1 MIGSAALEAQRDYH
15 VRALSEVICA
25 GLPSKD
31 YVGEYQAF
39 YYFMLGPH
47 VRYMRDPRTVELVRD
62 PTLVAR
68 KILSGEVVSLDCDDM
83 NAFLAALVLSAGG
96 SCSATTVAF
105 KHMFHAG
112 QRQYSHVFCTAE
124 DPRSGLS
131 IVLDPVAG
139 KNTKQMLSRVVHAKK
154 WPIA

>member
-1 MIGSAALEAQRDYH
+1 MIGQAALAAQNDYA
-15 VRALSEVICA
+15 VRQLAEVICA

-31 YVGEYQAF
+31 YVGEYQAY

-62 PTLVAR
+62 PSLVAR
-68 KILSGEVVSLDCDDM
+68 KILAGEIVSLDCDDM
-83 NAFLAALVLSAGG
+83 DGVLSSLVLSGGG
-96 SCSATTVAF
+96 SCQSVTVAF
-105 KHMFHAG
+105 KNMFHGGA
-112 QRQYSHVFCTAE
+112 RQYSHVFCEAQ
-124 DPRSGLS
+124 DPRSGRW

-139 KNTKQMLSRVVHAKK
+139 RNTKEMLSRVVAHKK